1 MNKSKNFNEKSYENR
16 MLQRQIRLYEFD
28 LDTTKLQLATLKKKL
43 KERLENQEKMCEIIK
58 RNRKNNNKDESDQS
72 N

>member
-1 MNKSKNFNEKSYENR
+1 

>member
-43 KERLENQEKMCEIIK
+43 KERLENQEKTCEIIK
-58 RNRKNNNKDESDQS
+58 RNRKANNKDESDQLD
-72 N
+72 